1 MKGCIQV
8 WIHVFILFVFK
19 KIKEIEK
26 NKENSLLNERKIIGN
41 VILYSILFY
50 LLIAILYF
58 FIPNDIFDPLIAR
71 LLLFI
76 APVL

>member
-1 MKGCIQV
+1 MYLES
-8 WIHVFILFVFK
+8 FYILFFVFFLIK

-58 FIPNDIFDPLIAR
+58 FIPNDICDPLIAR